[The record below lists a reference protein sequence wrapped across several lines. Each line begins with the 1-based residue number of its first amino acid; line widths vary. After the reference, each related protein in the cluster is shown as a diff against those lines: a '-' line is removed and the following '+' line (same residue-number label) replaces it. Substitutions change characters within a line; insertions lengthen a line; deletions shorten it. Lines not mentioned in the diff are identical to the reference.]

1 MRRLE
6 KWTGWWVLTT
16 NTELPAE
23 EVATQ
28 YQGREVIERR
38 WRKLKSVLK
47 VRPIRHRLMLRIREH
62 LLFCELACLVDWYID
77 WKVTKTKVQESGV
90 GVSGP
95 RAVEM
100 LGSITV
106 NETEL
111 ATTGLRRLIV
121 TELKP
126 EQREVLEAVGVD
138 SNTFHAV
145 WGRLD

>member
-1 MRRLE
+1 M
-6 KWTGWWVLTT
+6 
-16 NTELPAE
+16 A
-23 EVATQ
+23 
-28 YQGREVIERR
+28 
-38 WRKLKSVLK
+38 
-47 VRPIRHRLMLRIREH
+47 
-62 LLFCELACLVDWYID
+62 
-77 WKVTKTKVQESGV
+77 
-90 GVSGP
+90 VSGP

-126 EQREVLEAVGVD
+126 GQRGVLEAVGDD
-138 SNTFHAV
+138 SRAFHAG

>member
-1 MRRLE
+1 MAAR
-6 KWTGWWVLTT
+6 
-16 NTELPAE
+16 
-23 EVATQ
+23 
-28 YQGREVIERR
+28 YQGLEVIERG
-38 WRKLKSVLK
+38 WRELKSVLK
-47 VRPIRHRLMLRIREH
+47 VRPIRHRLERRIRGH
-62 LLFCELACLVDWYID
+62 LLICELAYLVDRYID
-77 WKVTKTKVQESGV
+77 WKVTKAKVQESGV

-138 SNTFHAV
+138 SHTFHAG